1 MENNFYVSKPFS
13 KTFQKRKITFIKCF
27 RHCLGTVLKMFP
39 KRYQKTFN
47 NVFME
52 CLYNIKMENNF
63 YVSKPF
69 SKTFQKRKIT
79 FIKCFRHCLVTVLKM
94 FPKRY
99 QKTFNNVFMECL
111 YNVKMENNFYVSKP
125 FSKTFQKRKITFI
138 KCFRHCLVTVLKM
151 FPKRYQKTFNNVS
164 IERLCNIKMENN
176 FYVSKPF
183 SETFQ
188 KR

>member
-1 MENNFYVSKPFS
+1 MIFFCIALKTSTQLTRLRFKNVSLTLS
-13 KTFQKRKITFIKCF
+13 KTFD
-27 RHCLGTVLKMFP
+27 
-39 KRYQKTFN
+39 

-52 CLYNIKMENNF
+52 CLYNVKMENNF

-69 SKTFQKRKIT
+69 SKTFQKRTIT
-79 FIKCFRHCLVTVLKM
+79 FIKCFRHCLGTVLKM

-164 IERLCNIKMENN
+164 IECLCNVKMENN
-176 FYVSKPF
+176 FYISKPF